1 MIPLL
6 SIFNLL
12 SIIFSMLFQI
22 LFVQFFGIHLQTD
35 IYYLLISV
43 IQFFHN
49 TFFGFIMELYIPI
62 YSEIKVK
69 NGKEASEFFGAIFLL
84 MLFLS
89 TLLCLFLFFFSS
101 FIIKFFAIGFSK
113 EKILFASPILKI
125 LCISLIFNSL
135 NFVIDSTLQANFYF
149 IIPFLL
155 KVFPPFW
162 NILFLLLF
170 SHVYGLKGVI
180 FGIVF
185 SSLFNFV
192 FSFIYCLK
200 KIHINFVSPFSK
212 IKYIKELIKYNFPI
226 RIAAMIW
233 ELTTPINMNILSFF
247 PSGYITLYNWSR
259 KIGDIIFGV
268 IVVPSFNIFYAKAS
282 KYLPEKKIEELKKL
296 LNLTIRTNI
305 FLLITSMLFILL
317 VFKKVFILIFYPKVS
332 ISQIEIMY
340 YLFLAIFPHAIITAF
355 EKPYVY
361 IAYVMKESLKVLQIA
376 IVFLILYSLLI
387 IDSIN
392 YLKIYSLPFSLFFS
406 QIYNTFS
413 YFFYINGKLK
423 VFNDEMK
430 NDILKFALFI
440 ILLILFNIIFE
451 NRFLIKITINIF
463 IFVLFSFIIKK
474 EIFSIYNFLFQKIK

>member
-1 MIPLL
+1 M
-6 SIFNLL
+6 
-12 SIIFSMLFQI
+12 
-22 LFVQFFGIHLQTD
+22 
-35 IYYLLISV
+35 
-43 IQFFHN
+43 
-49 TFFGFIMELYIPI
+49 
-62 YSEIKVK
+62 
-69 NGKEASEFFGAIFLL
+69 
-84 MLFLS
+84 
-89 TLLCLFLFFFSS
+89 
-101 FIIKFFAIGFSK
+101 
-113 EKILFASPILKI
+113 
-125 LCISLIFNSL
+125 
-135 NFVIDSTLQANFYF
+135 
-149 IIPFLL
+149 
-155 KVFPPFW
+155 
-162 NILFLLLF
+162 
-170 SHVYGLKGVI
+170 
-180 FGIVF
+180 
-185 SSLFNFV
+185 
-192 FSFIYCLK
+192 
-200 KIHINFVSPFSK
+200 
-212 IKYIKELIKYNFPI
+212 
-226 RIAAMIW
+226 
-233 ELTTPINMNILSFF
+233 
-247 PSGYITLYNWSR
+247 
-259 KIGDIIFGV
+259 
-268 IVVPSFNIFYAKAS
+268 VVPSFNIFYAKAS

-332 ISQIEIMY
+332 IYQIEIMY

-355 EKPYVY
+355 ERPYVY

-387 IDSIN
+387 ISSIN